1 VLGALKFK
9 APQRNVTIALLLLIL
24 AAAFVLR
31 GMQAGFGMPY
41 LHYWDE
47 PQTASTALNII
58 KSGDPNPH
66 FFRYGSL
73 LIYACVL
80 ADFVYYFFAH
90 DLSLSSSLHLD
101 SISDVVTNADTNW
114 PWTISHPQFYV
125 ADRFLIVLFG
135 VGTVAVTYLIGARLL
150 PVGFALGAAAF
161 LATSPFHVGHSYVV
175 TTDVPVAFFV
185 ITATW
190 ALLVFLEEK
199 ATWALVVAAISV
211 GLACATKYNSG
222 LIYLP
227 LVLSVGME
235 GLKVWRSDPKRAIKW
250 AIIACVVP
258 GLAFFVAMPYAL
270 LDYKSFFHD
279 MLSEL
284 NHYSRWGH
292 PGATVEAGLPH
303 LKVIIADLVSQNG
316 VVASV
321 LAVIGFATIR
331 SMKTAIVFCYPIV
344 FILFM
349 SAMKVEFDRN
359 YVQVYPYIALLA
371 MSGTHLGWQVVTKL
385 IAASR
390 KYHVAGI
397 LAAALVAYVVYG
409 NLDRTV
415 PNVVYGNLEK
425 TVPAA
430 INTWNRKETR
440 SLAIEQVTKLGN
452 SFDVV
457 IPEELRVHEQDLA
470 RLDRQYLVVP
480 LSAVLRMVC
489 SAQASQHNFVLPT
502 YTLLSPWAPPD
513 EPTKTKQ
520 LVAAAQKVV
529 AEVVKAPGVEQIPGG
544 PLNVDIYSIDPGV
557 IVVPAGPQSCEVDAA
572 KHESQPNG

>member
-1 VLGALKFK
+1 
-9 APQRNVTIALLLLIL
+9 
-24 AAAFVLR
+24 
-31 GMQAGFGMPY
+31 
-41 LHYWDE
+41 
-47 PQTASTALNII
+47 
-58 KSGDPNPH
+58 
-66 FFRYGSL
+66 
-73 LIYACVL
+73 
-80 ADFVYYFFAH
+80 
-90 DLSLSSSLHLD
+90 
-101 SISDVVTNADTNW
+101 
-114 PWTISHPQFYV
+114 
-125 ADRFLIVLFG
+125 
-135 VGTVAVTYLIGARLL
+135 
-150 PVGFALGAAAF
+150 
-161 LATSPFHVGHSYVV
+161 
-175 TTDVPVAFFV
+175 
-185 ITATW
+185 
-190 ALLVFLEEK
+190 
-199 ATWALVVAAISV
+199 
-211 GLACATKYNSG
+211 
-222 LIYLP
+222 
-227 LVLSVGME
+227 
-235 GLKVWRSDPKRAIKW
+235 
-250 AIIACVVP
+250 
-258 GLAFFVAMPYAL
+258 MPYAL

-284 NHYSRWGH
+284 NHYSRSGH
-292 PGATVEAGLPH
+292 LRATVEAGLPH

-331 SMKTAIVFCYPIV
+331 NMKTAIVFCYPIV

-489 SAQASQHNFVLPT
+489 SAQASR
-502 YTLLSPWAPPD
+502 A
-513 EPTKTKQ
+513 Q
-520 LVAAAQKVV
+520 LRIAH
-529 AEVVKAPGVEQIPGG
+529 
-544 PLNVDIYSIDPGV
+544 
-557 IVVPAGPQSCEVDAA
+557 VPRY
-572 KHESQPNG
+572 